1 MPEVVIVDTSPIYY
15 LHRLGCLE
23 ILKKIYGRI
32 IIPRAVL
39 NEIGA
44 GKIAGEDVPVIEA
57 YDWISVKD
65 VNIPAFI
72 KMITDL
78 GQGEAEALALACVEK
93 EPLLIIDDALARRI
107 AKLHELRF
115 TGTAGVLL
123 KAKSDNHIIEIKPL
137 MCKLKDAGFYLTDN
151 LLSDILKIAKE

>member
-1 MPEVVIVDTSPIYY
+1 MPDVVIVNTSPLYY

-23 ILKKIYGRI
+23 ILKKLYGRI

-39 NEIGA
+39 NEIDA
-44 GKIAGEDVPVIEA
+44 GKNAGEDVPAIED
-57 YDWISVKD
+57 YDWISLKD

-78 GQGEAEALALACVEK
+78 GKGEAEVLALACVEK

-123 KAKSDNHIIEIKPL
+123 KAKADHHIIEIKPL
-137 MCKLKDAGFYLTDN
+137 LCKLKDAGFYLTDN